1 MFAFPFLSDSDSDS
15 DSYSSL
21 LFFGLILRRKFM
33 QGALVR
39 QTRGA
44 LAFIQPF
51 LLSFLFFS
59 FKGDFTR
66 GKMQLQQCSGIFLSA
81 PYRSVLGVS
90 ICKWCISGREM
101 LLMIYLHLALIYA
114 NVSLFLCPST
124 SSTSSRNKNKTKTVT
139 KSYRKKRRRRKVPHG
154 FQAMGLCYLWPRPVL
169 AFQFFMRRARQHR
182 EKKEII
188 MAFFPSL
195 SLKSFLFAFRD
206 FEQTDKTCIVP
217 FRSVF

>member
-139 KSYRKKRRRRKVPHG
+139 KSYRKKEEGGRFLTVSRPWDYVIFGR
-154 FQAMGLCYLWPRPVL
+154 GLCWLFNFSCAARDSTEKRKKLLWH
-169 AFQFFMRRARQHR
+169 FFHR
-182 EKKEII
+182 
-188 MAFFPSL
+188 FP
-195 SLKSFLFAFRD
+195 
-206 FEQTDKTCIVP
+206 
-217 FRSVF
+217 